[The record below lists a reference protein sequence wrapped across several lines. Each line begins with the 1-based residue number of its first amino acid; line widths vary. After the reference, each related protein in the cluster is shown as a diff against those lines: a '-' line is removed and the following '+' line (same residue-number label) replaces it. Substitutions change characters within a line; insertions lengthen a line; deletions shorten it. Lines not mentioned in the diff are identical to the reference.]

1 MADMTNEESN
11 VTETKTKDDWYAEQ
25 VAPMPKTAD
34 PEGLIKHLL
43 CYGIQRSARDGYLY
57 QQAFPNA
64 GSVPTSDAAGDAYM
78 SNIEVMTLA
87 WTTAF
92 ALRGTG
98 RDSTTVQATTDVV
111 WEALEDGEQLAE
123 WAWRAAAEYGI
134 DPDRV
139 YAETEKAIEDREV
152 AAR

>member
-1 MADMTNEESN
+1 MTNEEGN
-11 VTETKTKDDWYAEQ
+11 VTETKTDWYAER
-25 VAPMPKTAD
+25 VAPMPTTAD

-43 CYGIQRSARDGYLY
+43 CYGIQHSARDRYLY
-57 QQAFPNA
+57 RRAFPNA
-64 GSVPTSDAAGDAYM
+64 GSVPTSKAAGDAYV

-123 WAWRAAAEYGI
+123 WAWSVASEYGI
-134 DPDRV
+134 DADRV
-139 YAETEKAIEDREV
+139 FEETEKAVEDAKVGEV
-152 AAR
+152 SAR